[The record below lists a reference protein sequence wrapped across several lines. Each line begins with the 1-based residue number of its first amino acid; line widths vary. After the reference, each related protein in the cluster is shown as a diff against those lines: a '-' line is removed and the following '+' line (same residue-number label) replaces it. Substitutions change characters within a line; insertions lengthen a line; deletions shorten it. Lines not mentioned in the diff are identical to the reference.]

1 MAEGISPHSGGTV
14 PDLHRVPQPL
24 AGCSAEPSIALV
36 ETLTL
41 DLDAELGDTM
51 PLWRAWLA
59 DASRVL
65 ELDGLPE
72 ERAAAV
78 EELDRRGG
86 NWRTL
91 LERYA
96 EDNAAVHLRRAGG
109 VNAALR
115 RVKAEGKRIVAVT
128 DAPEELARVALVQLG
143 AARYVDEL
151 KITPWTTRS

>member
-72 ERAAAV
+72 GCAAAV

-91 LERYA
+91 LERFA
-96 EDNAAVHLRRAGG
+96 ENNAAVHLRRASG
-109 VNAALR
+109 VNASLR

-151 KITPWTTRS
+151 RSA

>member
-1 MAEGISPHSGGTV
+1 
-14 PDLHRVPQPL
+14 
-24 AGCSAEPSIALV
+24 V

-59 DASRVL
+59 ESARVL
-65 ELDGLPE
+65 ELDDLPG

-78 EELDRRGG
+78 AELDRRGG
-86 NWRTL
+86 NWRVL
-91 LERYA
+91 LERFA
-96 EDNAAVHLRRAGG
+96 EEHAAVHLRRDGA
-109 VNAALR
+109 VNTRLR
-115 RVKAEGKRIVAVT
+115 SFKARNGRVVVVT

-151 KITPWTTRS
+151 RSA

>member
-1 MAEGISPHSGGTV
+1 VAKGISPHSGGTV

-24 AGCSAEPSIALV
+24 AGCSAEPSIAFV